1 MYLSADKLDSEK
13 DTEAGNDLLSLKKL
27 IEEYKISPAQLI
39 ELIKNRQLNPN
50 ENKNDLSLINSS
62 TADQSI
68 QRNKSKTP
76 VSLTCA
82 SSTLK
87 TSSSLSAKINFLKT
101 NTENKTYLSYKTESK
116 YILLLLINYYFV
128 LLFRK

>member
-87 TSSSLSAKINFLKT
+87 TSSSLSAKINSLKT

-116 YILLLLINYYFV
+116 YILLLLINHYFV

>member
-1 MYLSADKLDSEK
+1 MYLSADKSDSNK
-13 DTEAGNDLLSLKKL
+13 DTEAGNDLLSLKRL

-50 ENKNDLSLINSS
+50 ENRIDLSLIDSS
-62 TADQSI
+62 TAGQSI

-76 VSLTCA
+76 VSLTRA

-87 TSSSLSAKINFLKT
+87 MSSFLSTKIYFLK
-101 NTENKTYLSYKTESK
+101 NKTYLSYKTELK
-116 YILLLLINYYFV
+116 YILLLLINHYFV
-128 LLFRK
+128 LLFSK